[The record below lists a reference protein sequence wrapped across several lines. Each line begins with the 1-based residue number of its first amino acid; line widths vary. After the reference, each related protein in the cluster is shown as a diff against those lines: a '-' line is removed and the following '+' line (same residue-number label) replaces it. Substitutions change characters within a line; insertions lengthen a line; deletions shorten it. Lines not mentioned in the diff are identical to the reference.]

1 VDEGPLVKSPA
12 ADLLTL
18 KAGGFIKQR
27 QRDIFTVRVRAPM
40 GTLTAVQMKAV
51 AEAAELFGD
60 GRLHLSVRQSPEIIG
75 VAHDRFDELV
85 DYLAQVGLS
94 PASCGPR
101 VRAVTGCSG
110 CAINPLAL
118 IDTQAL
124 GAPVDK
130 AFFGQAAHG
139 KFKITF
145 SGCLNDC
152 TRAKCADL
160 GFVGMI
166 APGFDQR
173 SCSACGLCAL
183 ACRTSAL
190 SASSDGIP
198 DRASSRCVGCG
209 DCVRVC
215 PGSAMHAEKV
225 GLAVYAGGKHGRVP
239 RIADHVAT
247 MLPSELVGD
256 VISATLD
263 WYRRH
268 GSRGLRLGH
277 IIEQRGVEE
286 YKRTA
291 IQGPFRVPV
300 GAQRQTG
307 RIVR

>member
-1 VDEGPLVKSPA
+1 MTESSSAKTPV
-12 ADLLTL
+12 ADLKAL

-27 QRDIFTVRVRAPM
+27 QPDLFTVRVRAPM
-40 GTLTAVQMKAV
+40 GALTAQQLKAI
-51 AEAAELFGD
+51 AEAAERYGN

-85 DYLAQVGLS
+85 DHLALAGLS

-110 CAINPLAL
+110 CAVNPLAL

-124 GAPVDK
+124 GEAVDR
-130 AFFGQAAHG
+130 AFFGQTTHG

-145 SGCLNDC
+145 SGCPNDC

-160 GFVGMI
+160 GFVGMV
-166 APGFDQR
+166 APGLDEE

-183 ACRTSAL
+183 ACRNGAL
-190 SASSDGIP
+190 SSDANGIP
-198 DRASSRCVGCG
+198 VRDRSSCVGCG

-215 PGSAMHAEKV
+215 PESAMRTAAV

-239 RIADHVAT
+239 RIADHVAA
-247 MLPSELVGD
+247 MLPSELVD
-256 VISATLD
+256 EVVSATLD
-263 WYRRH
+263 WYRRN

-277 IIEQRGVEE
+277 VIEELGVEE
-286 YKRTA
+286 YKRAA
-291 IQGPFRVPV
+291 IPAPFRVPAS
-300 GAQRQTG
+300 AQRQTG

>member
-1 VDEGPLVKSPA
+1 MIQSPEVKASTVDLKA
-12 ADLLTL
+12 L

-27 QRDIFTVRVRAPM
+27 QPDLFTVRVRAPM
-40 GTLTAVQMKAV
+40 GALTAVQMKAI
-51 AEAAELFGD
+51 AEAAERFGD

-75 VAHDRFDELV
+75 VAHDRFDALV
-85 DYLAQVGLS
+85 EHLAQAGLS

-124 GAPVDK
+124 GARVDK

-166 APGFDQR
+166 EPGLNRQD
-173 SCSACGLCAL
+173 CSACGLCIL
-183 ACRTSAL
+183 ACRSDAL
-190 SASSDGIP
+190 SSGADGIP
-198 DRASSRCVGCG
+198 VRDLSRCVGCG

-215 PGSAMHAEKV
+215 PESAMRTEKV

-247 MLPSELVGD
+247 MLPPELVD
-256 VISATLD
+256 EVVSATLD
-263 WYRRH
+263 WYREH
-268 GSRGLRLGH
+268 GSRGSRLGH
-277 IIEQRGVEE
+277 VIEELGVEE
-286 YKRTA
+286 YKRAA
-291 IQGPFRVPV
+291 IPAPFRVPP

>member
-1 VDEGPLVKSPA
+1 MTESPTA
-12 ADLLTL
+12 KKPTMDLQTL

-27 QRDIFTVRVRAPM
+27 QPDLFTVRVHAPM
-40 GTLTAVQMKAV
+40 GALTAVQMKAI
-51 AEAAELFGD
+51 AEAAELFGV

-75 VAHDRFDELV
+75 VAHDRFNELV
-85 DYLAQVGLS
+85 DHLAEVGLS

-124 GAPVDK
+124 GATVDK
-130 AFFGQAAHG
+130 AFFGQATHG

-166 APGFDQR
+166 APGLDRQ
-173 SCSACGLCAL
+173 SCSACGLCVL
-183 ACRTSAL
+183 ACRTGAL
-190 SASSDGIP
+190 SAGADGIP
-198 DRASSRCVGCG
+198 QRDGSRCVGCG

-215 PGSAMHAEKV
+215 PESAMRTERV

-239 RIADHVAT
+239 RIADHGAT

-263 WYRRH
+263 WYRRR

-277 IIEQRGVEE
+277 VIEQLGVEE
-286 YKRTA
+286 YKRA
-291 IQGPFRVPV
+291 VIPAPFRVAV